1 MIGSDVLVQRS
12 HFDLSLGHLNETVL
26 HQLRQHHAGR
36 HIPYR
41 DSKLTRILQPS
52 LGGSGR
58 TAIICTIS
66 MQQVHCEESH
76 NTLEFA
82 TRAKRVVNTVSA
94 KETMTSA
101 ALLKRQAKEID
112 KLKDQLRDKGCFIH
126 TVHLP
131 SFNMLLCEAHVHCL
145 SLCGITHVRVV
156 L

>member
-1 MIGSDVLVQRS
+1 
-12 HFDLSLGHLNETVL
+12 L
-26 HQLRQHHAGR
+26 HSPRGTSCDAGR

-66 MQQVHCEESH
+66 EEQVHAEESH

-82 TRAKRVVNTVSA
+82 TRAKRVVNSVSA
-94 KETMTSA
+94 TETITSA

-112 KLKDQLRDKGCFIH
+112 KLKEQLREKG
-126 TVHLP
+126 
-131 SFNMLLCEAHVHCL
+131 
-145 SLCGITHVRVV
+145 
-156 L
+156 